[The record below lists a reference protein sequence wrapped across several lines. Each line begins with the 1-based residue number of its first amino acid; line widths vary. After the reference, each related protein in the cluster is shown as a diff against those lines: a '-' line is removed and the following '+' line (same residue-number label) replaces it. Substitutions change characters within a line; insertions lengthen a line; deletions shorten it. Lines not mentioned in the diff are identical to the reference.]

1 MIVLDVESTGLIP
14 EKHSI
19 LSLGAIDFDEP
30 ENQFYEECRIWPG
43 AEIEDTALAVNG
55 FSREGA
61 VSPEKQSEAELIAS
75 FIAWAT
81 DRPRDRTLAAQ
92 NPSFDLEFVQ
102 AAAKRAGV
110 ESTFGKRTI
119 DVHSLVWL
127 HMTQNGATPPL
138 KNQHSAI
145 SLDEA
150 LQYCGLPAEPKPHN
164 ALTGASMHAEVIAR
178 IAYTKS
184 ILPDFARFK
193 IPWTNKH

>member
-81 DRPRDRTLAAQ
+81 DRPKDRTLAAQ

-102 AAAKRAGV
+102 AAAKRAG
-110 ESTFGKRTI
+110 
-119 DVHSLVWL
+119 
-127 HMTQNGATPPL
+127 
-138 KNQHSAI
+138 
-145 SLDEA
+145 
-150 LQYCGLPAEPKPHN
+150 
-164 ALTGASMHAEVIAR
+164 
-178 IAYTKS
+178 
-184 ILPDFARFK
+184 
-193 IPWTNKH
+193 